1 MERSLDM
8 KQTCLYCKT
17 EFEAPRKDKHY
28 CNASCR
34 QQAYMLR
41 KGTAMAGVEINT
53 NTQHQEL
60 IQENK
65 HVEPVITV
73 TEKEIQFHPRPGK
86 FISKVVELMEE
97 RNYEYLLQS
106 LRRENAETAAGQDWV
121 NIRLRCLV
129 ECLLTLSERK
139 TILLSDLAEI
149 TNAFT
154 LIIRS
159 SHFQNLPEP
168 YPYTHKV
175 KDLRNKLRSIYTAA
189 EGLEEFRLNL
199 GKNLKIELIVMRC
212 ELRTVA
218 LRKTYNQLQFK
229 EEKKPCKTDHHPE
242 EKQPL
247 KQWQINLNK
256 IRSEKQ

>member
-1 MERSLDM
+1 M
-8 KQTCLYCKT
+8 KHTCLYCKT

-41 KGTAMAGVEINT
+41 KGTAMAGVETNSNT
-53 NTQHQEL
+53 KSQEP
-60 IQENK
+60 IQEGK
-65 HVEPVITV
+65 RIEPVINV
-73 TEKEIQFHPRPGK
+73 TKNEKEFHQRAGK
-86 FISKVVELMEE
+86 FISQVVELMEQ

-106 LRRENAETAAGQDWV
+106 LRRENPETVKSQDWFNV
-121 NIRLRCLV
+121 RLRCLV

-154 LIIRS
+154 LLIRS

-175 KDLRNKLRSIYTAA
+175 KELRNKLRNIYTAA
-189 EGLEEFRLNL
+189 EDMEEFHLNL
-199 GKNLKIELIVMRC
+199 GKNLKIELIAMRS

-229 EEKKPCKTDHHPE
+229 EEKKPCKTDRHPE
-242 EKQPL
+242 EKPPL

>member
-1 MERSLDM
+1 M
-8 KQTCLYCKT
+8 KHTCLYCKT

-41 KGTAMAGVEINT
+41 KGTAMAGIEIIT
-53 NTQHQEL
+53 NTEQPEP
-60 IQENK
+60 IQEREQA
-65 HVEPVITV
+65 EPVINV
-73 TEKEIQFHPRPGK
+73 LKIEKQFYPRAGK
-86 FISKVVELMEE
+86 FIGQVVDLMEE

-106 LRRENAETAAGQDWV
+106 LLRENAETAASQDWV
-121 NIRLRCLV
+121 NVRLRCLV

-139 TILLSDLAEI
+139 TILLNDLAEI

-159 SHFQNLPEP
+159 THFQNLPET

-175 KDLRNKLRSIYTAA
+175 KDLRNKLRNIYTDA
-189 EGLEEFRLNL
+189 EDLEEFRLNL
-199 GKNLKIELIVMRC
+199 GKNLKIELITMRC

-218 LRKTYNQLQFK
+218 PRKTYNQLQFK
-229 EEKKPCKTDHHPE
+229 EEKKACKTDHHLN
-242 EKQPL
+242 EKPPL
-247 KQWQINLNK
+247 KQWQINLKK

>member
-1 MERSLDM
+1 M
-8 KQTCLYCKT
+8 KHTCLYCKT
-17 EFEAPRKDKHY
+17 EFEAPRKDKNY

-41 KGTAMAGVEINT
+41 KGTAMAGFEINKIAE
-53 NTQHQEL
+53 QQEL
-60 IQENK
+60 SQESEQ
-65 HVEPVITV
+65 VGPVIEV
-73 TEKEIQFHPRPGK
+73 TKKEKEFYQRAGK
-86 FISKVVELMEE
+86 FISHVVELMEQ

-106 LRRENAETAAGQDWV
+106 LRRENAETVKSQDWFNV
-121 NIRLRCLV
+121 RLRCLV

-154 LIIRS
+154 LLIRS

-175 KDLRNKLRSIYTAA
+175 KELRNKLRSIYTAA
-189 EGLEEFRLNL
+189 EDMEEFHLNL
-199 GKNLKIELIVMRC
+199 GKNLKIELIAMRC

-218 LRKTYNQLQFK
+218 LRKSYNQLQFK
-229 EEKKPCKTDHHPE
+229 EEKKPCKPDHHPE
-242 EKQPL
+242 KKPPL

>member
-1 MERSLDM
+1 M
-8 KQTCLYCKT
+8 KHTCLYCKT
-17 EFEAPRKDKHY
+17 EFEAPRKDKNY

-41 KGTAMAGVEINT
+41 KGTALAGFEINS
-53 NTQHQEL
+53 NTEPQEP
-60 IQENK
+60 IQESEGIK
-65 HVEPVITV
+65 AVINV
-73 TEKEIQFHPRPGK
+73 TKNEKEFHPRAGK
-86 FISKVVELMEE
+86 FIGQVMEVMEE

-106 LRRENAETAAGQDWV
+106 LRRENAETIKSQDWV
-121 NIRLRCLV
+121 NIRWRCLV

-139 TILLSDLAEI
+139 TILLGDLAEI
-149 TNAFT
+149 TNTFT
-154 LIIRS
+154 LLIRS

-175 KDLRNKLRSIYTAA
+175 KELRNKLRIIYTAA
-189 EGLEEFRLNL
+189 EDMEEFHLNL

-218 LRKTYNQLQFK
+218 PRKTYNQLQFK
-229 EEKKPCKTDHHPE
+229 EEKKPCKTDRHPE

-256 IRSEKQ
+256 IRTEKQ

>member
-1 MERSLDM
+1 M
-8 KQTCLYCKT
+8 KHTCLYCKT
-17 EFEAPRKDKHY
+17 EFEAPRKDKNY
-28 CNASCR
+28 CDASCR

-41 KGTAMAGVEINT
+41 KGTAMAGFEINS
-53 NTQHQEL
+53 NTEAQEP
-60 IQENK
+60 IQESEEIRAGIN
-65 HVEPVITV
+65 V
-73 TEKEIQFHPRPGK
+73 TKNEKEFHPRAGK
-86 FISKVVELMEE
+86 FIGQVVEVMEE

-106 LRRENAETAAGQDWV
+106 LRRENAETVKSQDWV
-121 NIRLRCLV
+121 NVRLRCLA

-154 LIIRS
+154 LLIRS

-175 KDLRNKLRSIYTAA
+175 KELRNKLRSIYTAA
-189 EGLEEFRLNL
+189 EDMEEFHLNL
-199 GKNLKIELIVMRC
+199 GKNLKIELITMRC

-247 KQWQINLNK
+247 KQWQINLKK
-256 IRSEKQ
+256 IRSAKQ

>member
-1 MERSLDM
+1 M
-8 KQTCLYCKT
+8 KHTCLYCKT
-17 EFEAPRKDKHY
+17 EFEAPRKDKNY
-28 CNASCR
+28 CDASCR

-41 KGTAMAGVEINT
+41 KGTAMAGFEIHSNT
-53 NTQHQEL
+53 EQRKP
-60 IQENK
+60 IQESERI
-65 HVEPVITV
+65 EPVINV
-73 TEKEIQFHPRPGK
+73 PKNEKEFRPRAGK
-86 FISKVVELMEE
+86 FISHVVELMEQ
-97 RNYEYLLQS
+97 RNYECLLQS
-106 LRRENAETAAGQDWV
+106 LRRENAETVKSQDWV
-121 NIRLRCLV
+121 NLRLRCLV

-149 TNAFT
+149 TNTFT
-154 LIIRS
+154 LLLRS

-175 KDLRNKLRSIYTAA
+175 KELRNKLKSIYTAA
-189 EGLEEFRLNL
+189 EDLEEFRLNL
-199 GKNLKIELIVMRC
+199 SKSLKIELIAMRC

-229 EEKKPCKTDHHPE
+229 EDKKPCKTDLHPE
-242 EKQPL
+242 EKPSL